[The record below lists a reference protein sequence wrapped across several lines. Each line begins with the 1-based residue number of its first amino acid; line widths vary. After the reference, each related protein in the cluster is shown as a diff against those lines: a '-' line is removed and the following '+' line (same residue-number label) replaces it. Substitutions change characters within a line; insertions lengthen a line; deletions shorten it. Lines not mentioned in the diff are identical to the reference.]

1 VLYLPYSLIGPFAG
15 VFIDRWSRRQIL
27 VWSALIRAVFV
38 VATATVMAAGSRGV
52 PLYIAVLAVLGVNR
66 FFLSSLSAALPHVV
80 AEDKLVMA
88 NSVSPTVGG
97 IMSSIGGILAFGL
110 NTVTGDTERGAAVT
124 VLVAGGCYVAAGLV
138 ATTMQRG
145 LLGPDRTL
153 WQPARL
159 GEELARVAAGLL
171 DGARYVLRQ
180 RQARAALGAIGG
192 FGLLFGPVFLLAII
206 LYRNYFY
213 PSHATTAASHVAVLA
228 AASAVGYA
236 CAALVTPPATKRVSK
251 QAWIALMLVLSAVVT
266 GLLGE
271 TFNQIAYLAIG
282 FFLYLARQAMAI
294 SATTI
299 IQEHV
304 EDIYRGR
311 VFSFYDMMGNVT
323 YVAGAAL
330 FAAFMPANGK
340 SPAIV
345 AIAAVG
351 FAIVAAAYWLS
362 AGGPSPS
369 ASAQR
374 SSS

>member
-1 VLYLPYSLIGPFAG
+1 
-15 VFIDRWSRRQIL
+15 
-27 VWSALIRAVFV
+27 
-38 VATATVMAAGSRGV
+38 
-52 PLYIAVLAVLGVNR
+52 
-66 FFLSSLSAALPHVV
+66 
-80 AEDKLVMA
+80 
-88 NSVSPTVGG
+88 
-97 IMSSIGGILAFGL
+97 
-110 NTVTGDTERGAAVT
+110 
-124 VLVAGGCYVAAGLV
+124 
-138 ATTMQRG
+138 
-145 LLGPDRTL
+145 
-153 WQPARL
+153 
-159 GEELARVAAGLL
+159 
-171 DGARYVLRQ
+171 
-180 RQARAALGAIGG
+180 
-192 FGLLFGPVFLLAII
+192 VFLLAII

-251 QAWIALMLVLSAVVT
+251 QAWIALMLLLSAVVT

-282 FFLYLARQAMAI
+282 FLLYLARQAMAI

-299 IQEHV
+299 IQEDV
-304 EDIYRGR
+304 EDTYRGR

-351 FAIVAAAYWLS
+351 FALVAAAYWLS
-362 AGGPSPS
+362 AGGSSPS